1 MSTTSLVKQVD
12 RRPLLD
18 AALREECR
26 RWIAFHS
33 KSFYL
38 ASRILPRWV
47 REASW
52 ALYAFCRRA
61 DDSVD
66 DEKVAAEAQRRV
78 DGLRARLVNVYRG
91 APGDHPIDRA
101 FALVAERYAIPA
113 VLPEELLAGM
123 EMDAQ
128 GARYATFAELDVY
141 CYRVAS
147 VVGLMMTC
155 VMGPSADR
163 AWLRAADLGLAMQL
177 TNIARDVGEDA
188 RRGRVYLPDEL
199 LRTHGVDRDALL
211 QATGPT
217 MSDGL
222 GRVVAALLERAEQH
236 YRSAERGIP
245 LLPASCRPAIYAS
258 RLIYGEIGAQ
268 VARNGF
274 DSVSQ
279 RAVVSTGRKL
289 WLAVRSLGGIW
300 LAPSGDA
307 ASPAAATLTPLLQKA
322 GLPA

>member
-1 MSTTSLVKQVD
+1 MSALVKQVD
-12 RRPLLD
+12 RRPLLEP
-18 AALREECR
+18 ALREECR
-26 RWIAFHS
+26 HWIAHHS

-66 DEKVAAEAQRRV
+66 DERVAAEAQRRV
-78 DGLRARLVNVYRG
+78 DGLRQRLANVYRG

-101 FALVAERYAIPA
+101 FALVAERYAIPRA
-113 VLPEELLAGM
+113 LPEELLAGM
-123 EMDAQ
+123 EMDV
-128 GARYATFAELDVY
+128 GGTHYATWAELDLY

-155 VMGPSADR
+155 VMGPSDGA
-163 AWLRAADLGLAMQL
+163 AWLRASDLGLAMQL

-199 LRTHGVDRDALL
+199 LAAHGVDRQALL
-211 QATGPT
+211 AAPRF
-217 MSDGL
+217 SNGL
-222 GRVVAALLERAEQH
+222 GRAVAELLARAERH
-236 YRSAERGIP
+236 YTSAEFGIP
-245 LLPASCRPAIYAS
+245 MLPASCRPAIYAS
-258 RLIYGEIGAQ
+258 RLIYGEIGQQ
-268 VARNGF
+268 VARNGY

-289 WLAVRSLGGIW
+289 WLAFRSLGGLW
-300 LAPSGDA
+300 L
-307 ASPAAATLTPLLQKA
+307 SPRGAAAGPADATLLPLVRAA
-322 GLPA
+322 GLTT